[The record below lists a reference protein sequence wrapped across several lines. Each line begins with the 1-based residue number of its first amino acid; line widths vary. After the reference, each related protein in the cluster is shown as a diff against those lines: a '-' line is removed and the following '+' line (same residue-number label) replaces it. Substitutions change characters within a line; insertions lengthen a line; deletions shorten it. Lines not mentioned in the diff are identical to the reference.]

1 MKEPRRKT
9 KKKDNSFPSLSSV
22 EMKSSSEEAALL
34 KIKQNVFDSLNNTE
48 LENSID
54 KWLKEN
60 KFETKV
66 AIRDLS
72 VLKSVITEYMDTYIL
87 FGYNLKGERII
98 IQHANTPKDRDANME
113 FLKTIFL
120 KQQHEN
126 FLDGEEEDN

>member
-1 MKEPRRKT
+1 MSDNLNDINENFN
-9 KKKDNSFPSLSSV
+9 KD
-22 EMKSSSEEAALL
+22 
-34 KIKQNVFDSLNNTE
+34 E
-48 LENSID
+48 LMENSID

-113 FLKTIFL
+113 FLKTIFY
-120 KQQHEN
+120 
-126 FLDGEEEDN
+126 FTFY

>member
-60 KFETKV
+60 KFETKI

-72 VLKSVITEYMDTYIL
+72 VLNSVITEYMDTYIL